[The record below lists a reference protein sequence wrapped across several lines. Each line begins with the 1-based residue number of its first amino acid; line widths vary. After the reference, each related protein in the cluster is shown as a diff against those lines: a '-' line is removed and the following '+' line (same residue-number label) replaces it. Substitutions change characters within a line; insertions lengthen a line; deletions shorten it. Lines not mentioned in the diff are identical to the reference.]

1 MRKIIKSDNKYIDKR
16 KIYIAKAYS
25 KLKED
30 NQKSEIIDT
39 LLVSPIYEDS
49 KLKGYAEIVTKSQII
64 KKVTIYTI
72 PKDSFKTKVEEGF
85 RDMER
90 YGIDFVGDVIWE
102 LDDIS
107 IKTNQEIEDY
117 KKQSPSEVL
126 LRILDIRVKAKEIAQ
141 EEDFSYHK

>member
-49 KLKGYAEIVTKSQII
+49 ELKGYAEIVTKSQII

-85 RDMER
+85 RDIER

>member
-49 KLKGYAEIVTKSQII
+49 ELKGYAEIVTKSQII

-85 RDMER
+85 RDIER

-126 LRILDIRVKAKEIAQ
+126 LRIFDIRVKAKEIAQ